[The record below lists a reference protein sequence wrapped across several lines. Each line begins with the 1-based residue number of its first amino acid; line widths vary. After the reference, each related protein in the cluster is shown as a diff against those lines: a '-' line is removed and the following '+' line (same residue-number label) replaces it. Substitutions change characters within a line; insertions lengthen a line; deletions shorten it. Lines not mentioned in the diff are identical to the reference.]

1 MTSEA
6 TFEFV
11 LYSRESC
18 QLCHDFLSQLDS
30 LLSGYDYQCHV
41 LDVDSDSELVHRY
54 GARLPV
60 LVESGVEICESRFDA
75 DAIMEYVAQYSARP

>member
-1 MTSEA
+1 MTPKA
-6 TFEFV
+6 TVEFV

-18 QLCHDFLSQLDS
+18 KLCHDFLSQLDS
-30 LLSGYDYQCHV
+30 LLLGYHYQCHV

-60 LVESGVEICESRFDA
+60 LVGGGIEICELHFDA
-75 DAIMEYVAQYSARP
+75 DAIMEYVRQYSDRP